1 MNKIQKIAGVLS
13 SQEILEL
20 IHKNVI
26 NSENG
31 IEKDLIQPAS
41 IDLRLGIKAWRVP
54 ASFLPG
60 KGNKVS
66 SRLKDLAMHEF
77 SLIDGAVLECGC
89 VYIVKLLENVSLTD
103 NLTGI
108 ANPKS
113 STGRLDVFT
122 RLIVDGAMEFEEV
135 PAGYQGPL
143 YAEIS
148 PRTFSVLVRTGS
160 RLNQLRLR
168 RGQSFTS
175 DKEMEIL
182 QEHVGLVRNRD
193 NINLLDK
200 IKNGVP
206 LSVDL
211 IGENGL
217 IGYKARKHSML
228 IDIDKPNHY
237 KRELFWE
244 KITVEDLL
252 YQGGDYQN
260 KNNQGSLILS
270 PDAFYIL
277 ASKEYV
283 SVPSKYAAE
292 MRAYDTKVGEFRAHY
307 AGFFDPGF
315 GLTELGASKTKAVLE
330 VRSHDVPFLIEQ
342 DQTVCRLVY
351 EPMANVP
358 SILYGEAGSSNN
370 YQAQGLK
377 LAKHFI

>member
-26 NSENG
+26 TSENG

-66 SRLKDLAMHEF
+66 TRLKDLAMHEF
-77 SLIDGAVLECGC
+77 SLLDGAVLECGC

-182 QEHVGLVRNRD
+182 QEHVGLVRNQD

-252 YQGGDYQN
+252 CQSGDYYD
-260 KNNQGSLILS
+260 KKNQGSLILS

-358 SILYGEAGSSNN
+358 SILYGESGSSNN

>member
-26 NSENG
+26 TSENG

-89 VYIVKLLENVSLTD
+89 VYIVKLLENVSLTE

-143 YAEIS
+143 YVEIS

-168 RGQSFTS
+168 RGQPFTS

-182 QEHVGLVRNRD
+182 QEHVGLVRYQD

-252 YQGGDYQN
+252 YQGGDYKN

-358 SILYGEAGSSNN
+358 SILYGESGSSNN

>member
-60 KGNKVS
+60 NGNKVS

-182 QEHVGLVRNRD
+182 QEHVGLVRNQD
-193 NINLLDK
+193 NINLPDK

-252 YQGGDYQN
+252 YQSDDYHN
-260 KNNQGSLILS
+260 EKNQGSLILS

-277 ASKEYV
+277 ASKEFV

-358 SILYGEAGSSNN
+358 SILYGDAGSSNN
-370 YQAQGLK
+370 YQAQSLK

>member
-26 NSENG
+26 TSENG

-160 RLNQLRLR
+160 RLNQLRLK

-182 QEHVGLVRNRD
+182 QEHVGLVRNQD

-252 YQGGDYQN
+252 YRGGYQN

>member
-26 NSENG
+26 TSENG

-89 VYIVKLLENVSLTD
+89 VYIVKLLENVNLTD

-122 RLIVDGAMEFEEV
+122 RLIVDSAMEFEEV

-182 QEHVGLVRNRD
+182 QEHVGLVRNQD

-211 IGENGL
+211 VGENGL

-252 YQGGDYQN
+252 YQGGYQN
-260 KNNQGSLILS
+260 NNNQGSLILS

-315 GLTELGASKTKAVLE
+315 GLIELGASKTRAVLE

>member
-26 NSENG
+26 TSENG

-182 QEHVGLVRNRD
+182 QEHVGLVRNQD
-193 NINLLDK
+193 NINLPDK

-211 IGENGL
+211 VGENGL

-252 YQGGDYQN
+252 HRGGDYQN
-260 KNNQGSLILS
+260 KKNQGSLILS

>member
-20 IHKNVI
+20 INKNVI
-26 NSENG
+26 TSGNG

-122 RLIVDGAMEFEEV
+122 RLIVDGAMEFEHI

-182 QEHVGLVRNRD
+182 QEHVGLVRNQD
-193 NINLLDK
+193 NINLPDK

-211 IGENGL
+211 VGENGL

-252 YQGGDYQN
+252 YRGGDYQN
-260 KNNQGSLILS
+260 KKNQGSLILS

-277 ASKEYV
+277 ASKEYI

>member
-26 NSENG
+26 TSGNG

-182 QEHVGLVRNRD
+182 QEHVGLVRNQD
-193 NINLLDK
+193 NINLPDK

-211 IGENGL
+211 VGENGL

-252 YQGGDYQN
+252 YQGGYQN

>member
-26 NSENG
+26 TSENG

-160 RLNQLRLR
+160 RLNQLRLK

-182 QEHVGLVRNRD
+182 QEHVGLVRNQD
-193 NINLLDK
+193 NINLPDK

-211 IGENGL
+211 VGENGL

-252 YQGGDYQN
+252 YRGGDYKN

>member
-26 NSENG
+26 TSENG

-160 RLNQLRLR
+160 RLNQLRLK

-182 QEHVGLVRNRD
+182 QEHVGLVRNQD

-211 IGENGL
+211 VGENGL

-252 YQGGDYQN
+252 YQGGDYKN

>member
-26 NSENG
+26 TSENG

-182 QEHVGLVRNRD
+182 QEHVGLVRNQD
-193 NINLLDK
+193 NINLPDK

-211 IGENGL
+211 VGENGL

-252 YQGGDYQN
+252 YQGGYQN

>member
-20 IHKNVI
+20 INKNVI
-26 NSENG
+26 TSENG

-122 RLIVDGAMEFEEV
+122 RLIVDGAMEFEQI

-182 QEHVGLVRNRD
+182 QEHVGLVRNQD
-193 NINLLDK
+193 NINLPDK

-211 IGENGL
+211 VGENGL

-252 YQGGDYQN
+252 YRGGDYQN
-260 KNNQGSLILS
+260 KKNQGSLILS

>member
-26 NSENG
+26 TSENG

-182 QEHVGLVRNRD
+182 QEHVGLVRNQD
-193 NINLLDK
+193 NINLPDK

-211 IGENGL
+211 VGENGL

-260 KNNQGSLILS
+260 KKNQGSLILS

>member
-182 QEHVGLVRNRD
+182 QEHVGLVRNQD

>member
-26 NSENG
+26 TSENG

-122 RLIVDGAMEFEEV
+122 RLIVDGALEFEEV

-182 QEHVGLVRNRD
+182 QEHVGLVRNQD
-193 NINLLDK
+193 NINLPDK

-252 YQGGDYQN
+252 YQSDDYHN
-260 KNNQGSLILS
+260 EKNQGSLILS

-358 SILYGEAGSSNN
+358 NILYGEAGSTNN

>member
-182 QEHVGLVRNRD
+182 QEHVGLVRNQD

-211 IGENGL
+211 VGENGL

-252 YQGGDYQN
+252 YQGGDYKN

>member
-1 MNKIQKIAGVLS
+1 MNKIQKIVGVLS

-26 NSENG
+26 TSENG

-66 SRLKDLAMHEF
+66 TRLKDLAMHEF
-77 SLIDGAVLECGC
+77 SLLDGAVLECGC

-182 QEHVGLVRNRD
+182 QEHVGLVRNQD
-193 NINLLDK
+193 NINLPDK

-252 YQGGDYQN
+252 YQSDDYHN
-260 KNNQGSLILS
+260 EKNQGSLILS

-277 ASKEYV
+277 ASKEFV

-358 SILYGEAGSSNN
+358 SILYGESGSSNN

>member
-26 NSENG
+26 TSENG

-182 QEHVGLVRNRD
+182 QEHVGLVRNQD
-193 NINLLDK
+193 NINLPDK

-211 IGENGL
+211 VGENGL

-252 YQGGDYQN
+252 YQSGDYQN